1 MNKDNQ
7 TGDETPRAPEEKK
20 HNGKCLG
27 KGRRETLQAAVF
39 ALLFLAILLPVSYM
53 VRTNGDV
60 KDRFAGFYAEKKD
73 SLDIVIIGS
82 SPVFPYYA
90 APKLWGETGIA
101 MYPLST
107 NVQRPAAMRYL
118 AEEAEKTQS
127 PALYIFE
134 MRMYTMEEAGL
145 MENMAYT
152 RGVTDNL
159 RYSPQRIR
167 TIRGLVPED
176 DGEGRLSYYIDIMK
190 YHTNWKMLALPS
202 EWANMFYHHKH
213 PLKGYTFRDEVGPQP
228 MPACGGA
235 KGVLAMPEE
244 QEAYLLDLLAYLK
257 AKGQEALFIVSPYG
271 ESMKEQQMFNYMA
284 GIVEESGYAFLNL
297 NDYYDE
303 IGIVFE
309 EDFADYGS
317 HTNAVGA
324 EKCTEFLKNYLK
336 ARYALP
342 DHRGDASYDSWDKSY
357 ELWKTRQNE
366 AVRTVRERIANED
379 YAQCEE

>member
-1 MNKDNQ
+1 MDRDRQ
-7 TGDETPRAPEEKK
+7 EEK
-20 HNGKCLG
+20 
-27 KGRRETLQAAVF
+27 RRETEGVRAEEERVGKERGAGRRNAVQAAVF
-39 ALLFLAILLPVSYM
+39 VLLFFALLLPVSYM

-60 KDRFAGFYAEKKD
+60 KDRFAGFYAEKKN
-73 SLDIVIIGS
+73 SLDVIMIGS

-118 AEEAEKTQS
+118 AEEAAKTQS
-127 PALYIFE
+127 PELYIFE
-134 MRMYTMEEAGL
+134 MRMFTMEEEGL
-145 MENMAYT
+145 MDNMAYT

-159 RYSPQRIR
+159 RYSPQRVR

-176 DGEGRLSYYIDIMK
+176 DEEGRLSYYFDIMK

-202 EWANMFYHHKH
+202 EWANMFYCHRH

-228 MPACGGA
+228 MPACGGE
-235 KGVLAMPEE
+235 KGKLSIPQE
-244 QEAYLLDLLAYLK
+244 QEAYLRDLLAYLK
-257 AKGQEALFIVSPYG
+257 EEGQEALFIVSPYG
-271 ESMKEQQMFNYMA
+271 LSAEEQRMFNYMEE
-284 GIVEESGYAFLNL
+284 IVKESGCDFLNM
-297 NDYYDE
+297 NKYYDE
-303 IGIVFE
+303 IDIVFE

-324 EKCTEFLKNYLK
+324 EKCTDFLEKYLR
-336 ARYALP
+336 ANYALP
-342 DHRGDASYDSWDKSY
+342 DHRGEASYDSWDQSY
-357 ELWKTRQNE
+357 ELWKTRQDE

-379 YAQCEE
+379 YAEY

>member
-1 MNKDNQ
+1 MDN
-7 TGDETPRAPEEKK
+7 TRNYKVF
-20 HNGKCLG
+20 
-27 KGRRETLQAAVF
+27 LQAAVF
-39 ALLFLAILLPVSYM
+39 VLLFLAILLPVSYM

-73 SLDIVIIGS
+73 SLDVVIIGS

-134 MRMYTMEEAGL
+134 MRMFTMEEAGL

-176 DGEGRLSYYIDIMK
+176 DEEGRLSYYIDIMK

-202 EWANMFYHHKH
+202 EWANMFYRHSH

-228 MPACGGA
+228 QPLCGGA
-235 KGVLAMPEE
+235 EGVLAMPEE
-244 QEAYLLDLLAYLK
+244 QEAYLRDLLAYLK
-257 AKGQEALFIVSPYG
+257 KEGKEALFIVSPYG
-271 ESMKEQQMFNYMA
+271 ESLEDQQMFNYMA
-284 GIVEESGYAFLNL
+284 GIVEESGFAFLNM
-297 NDYYDE
+297 NDYYEE
-303 IGIVFE
+303 IGIIFE

-324 EKCTEFLKNYLK
+324 EKCTDFLRDYLTGH
-336 ARYALP
+336 YELP
-342 DHRGDASYDSWDKSY
+342 DHRGNASYDSWDKSY
-357 ELWKTRQNE
+357 ELWQTRQDE
-366 AVRTVRERIANED
+366 AVRTIRERIANED
-379 YAQCEE
+379 YAEIEEE

>member
-1 MNKDNQ
+1 MKKERQ
-7 TGDETPRAPEEKK
+7 TGEKRGEK
-20 HNGKCLG
+20 RSGSR
-27 KGRRETLQAAVF
+27 RREAMQAAVF
-39 ALLFLAILLPVSYM
+39 VLLFLAILLPVSYM

-73 SLDIVIIGS
+73 SLDVVMIGS

-118 AEEAEKTQS
+118 MEEAEKTQS

-134 MRMYTMEEAGL
+134 MRMFTMEEAGL

-176 DGEGRLSYYIDIMK
+176 DEEGRLSYYIDIMK

-202 EWANMFYHHKH
+202 EWANMFYRHSH

-228 MPACGGA
+228 IPLCGGME
-235 KGVLAMPEE
+235 GVLAVPKE
-244 QEAYLLDLLAYLK
+244 QEAYLRELLACLK
-257 AKGQEALFIVSPYG
+257 ENGQEALFLVSPYG
-271 ESMKEQQMFNYMA
+271 ESPEEQQMFNYMA
-284 GIVEESGYAFLNL
+284 GIVEESGYAFLNM
-297 NDYYDE
+297 NDYYEE

-317 HTNAVGA
+317 HTNAAGA
-324 EKCTEFLKNYLK
+324 EKCTNFLKEYLT
-336 ARYALP
+336 AHYALP

-357 ELWKTRQNE
+357 ELWKTGQDE
-366 AVRTVRERIANED
+366 AVRTIEERIANGD
-379 YAQCEE
+379 YAEIPEE

>member
-1 MNKDNQ
+1 MNS
-7 TGDETPRAPEEKK
+7 
-20 HNGKCLG
+20 
-27 KGRRETLQAAVF
+27 RRNYKIPIQIFLF
-39 ALLFLAILLPVSYM
+39 ILIFLALLLPVSYM

-60 KDRFAGFYAEKKD
+60 KDRFAGFYAEKRD
-73 SLDIVIIGS
+73 SLDVIMIGS
-82 SPVFPYYA
+82 SPVFPYYS

-118 AEEAEKTQS
+118 VEEAQKTQS
-127 PALYIFE
+127 PSLYIFE
-134 MRMYTMEEAGL
+134 MRMFTMEEEGL
-145 MENMAYT
+145 MDNMAYT

-159 RYSPQRIR
+159 RYSPLRARAIQ
-167 TIRGLVPED
+167 GLVPED
-176 DGEGRLSYYIDIMK
+176 DEEGRLSYHLDIMK

-202 EWANMFYHHKH
+202 EWANMFYHNSH

-228 MPACGGA
+228 MPACGGD

-244 QEAYLLDLLAYLK
+244 QEAYLRGLIAYLQEE
-257 AKGQEALFIVSPYG
+257 GEEALFIVSPYG
-271 ESMKEQQMFNYMA
+271 ETLEEQQMFNYMA
-284 GIVEESGYAFLNL
+284 GIVEESGYAFLNM

-324 EKCTEFLKNYLK
+324 EKCTDFLEKYLK
-336 ARYALP
+336 ANYELS
-342 DHRGDASYDSWDKSY
+342 DHRGDSFYDSWDNSY
-357 ELWKTRQNE
+357 TLWLKRQDE
-366 AVRTVRERIANED
+366 AVRAVRERIANED
-379 YAQCEE
+379 YAEIAEE

>member
-1 MNKDNQ
+1 MEQ
-7 TGDETPRAPEEKK
+7 WMEEK
-20 HNGKCLG
+20 HERSRCGCR
-27 KGRRETLQAAVF
+27 RREALQAVVF
-39 ALLFLAILLPVSYM
+39 VLLFFVILVPVSYM

-73 SLDIVIIGS
+73 SLDVVMIGS

-134 MRMYTMEEAGL
+134 MRMFTMEEAGL

-159 RYSPQRIR
+159 KYSPQRVR
-167 TIRGLVPED
+167 TIRGLVPTD
-176 DGEGRLSYYIDIMK
+176 DEEGRLSYYIDIMK

-202 EWANMFYHHKH
+202 EWANMFYHHSH

-228 MPACGGA
+228 QPLCGGME
-235 KGVLAMPEE
+235 GVLEIPEE
-244 QEAYLLDLLAYLK
+244 QEAYLRELLAWLK
-257 AKGQEALFIVSPYG
+257 ENGQEALFIVSPYG
-271 ESMKEQQMFNYMA
+271 ESQEEQQMFNYMA
-284 GIVEESGYAFLNL
+284 QIVEESGYSFLNM
-297 NDYYDE
+297 NDCYEE
-303 IGIVFE
+303 IGIIFE

-317 HTNAVGA
+317 HTNAAGA
-324 EKCTEFLKNYLK
+324 EKCTDFLKEYLK
-336 ARYALP
+336 AHYTLP
-342 DHRGDASYDSWDKSY
+342 DHRGDASYASWDKAY
-357 ELWKTRQNE
+357 ELWQTRQNE
-366 AVRTVRERIANED
+366 AVGTIRERIANGD
-379 YAQCEE
+379 YAEIAEE

>member
-1 MNKDNQ
+1 MNNTRDYKVPIQ
-7 TGDETPRAPEEKK
+7 I
-20 HNGKCLG
+20 
-27 KGRRETLQAAVF
+27 F
-39 ALLFLAILLPVSYM
+39 LFLAIFLALLVPVSYM

-73 SLDIVIIGS
+73 SLDVVMIGS

-127 PALYIFE
+127 PSLYIFE
-134 MRMYTMEEAGL
+134 MRMFTMEEKGL
-145 MENMAYT
+145 MDNMAYT

-159 RYSPQRIR
+159 RYSPLR
-167 TIRGLVPED
+167 TKAIQGLVPKD
-176 DGEGRLSYYIDIMK
+176 DEEGRLSYYIDIMK

-202 EWANMFYHHKH
+202 EWANMFYHHSH

-228 MPACGGA
+228 MPSCGGGR
-235 KGVLAMPEE
+235 GVMAIPKE
-244 QEAYLLDLLAYLK
+244 QETYLRELVAYLQEEGK
-257 AKGQEALFIVSPYG
+257 EALFIVSPYG
-271 ESMKEQQMFNYMA
+271 ESSEEQQMFNYMA
-284 GIVEESGYAFLNL
+284 GIVEDSGYSFLNM
-297 NDYYDE
+297 NDYYEE

-324 EKCTEFLKNYLK
+324 EKCTEFLGKYLK
-336 ARYALP
+336 AHYGLS
-342 DHRGDASYDSWDKSY
+342 DHRGDVSYASWDNSY
-357 ELWKTRQNE
+357 ALWKERQDE

-379 YAQCEE
+379 YAPREENF